1 MKEGLAMAKVSIPVE
16 IEMQLHAFANRVLF
30 SFSAADRVTD
40 REFLLRKM
48 SRRRFIK
55 HMMGQEG
62 MSRNAANGLADALIS
77 VFGSYSRSY
86 VAFQLG
92 ISGTESGH
100 GFWRGYWNL
109 EQQRLTNLAGG
120 GDGNG

>member
-1 MKEGLAMAKVSIPVE
+1 MKGGLAMAKVSIPVE

-30 SFSAADRVTD
+30 SFSAADRVTH

-48 SRRRFIK
+48 SRKRFIK
-55 HMMGQEG
+55 KMMGEEG
-62 MSRNAANGLADALIS
+62 LSRNAANGLADALIS

-92 ISGTESGH
+92 ISGAEAGH

-109 EQQRLTNLAGG
+109 DHQRFEKLAGG